1 MQFAKAYRY
10 KYISERTNV
19 ITYMI
24 NLAILIKLESKYLD
38 NMVST
43 DVSQIKGWGTI
54 LNISYFIIGQKRG
67 LLLN

>member
-24 NLAILIKLESKYLD
+24 NLAILIKLKSKYLH
-38 NMVST
+38 NMIST
-43 DVSQIKGWGTI
+43 DVSQIKG
-54 LNISYFIIGQKRG
+54 
-67 LLLN
+67 